1 MADDGQDRL
10 SEDTLFLA
18 CTRPAMI
25 AGVPVEAMLV
35 NFLITSIVYLL
46 AGSMIYLVLGG
57 VIHLL
62 FRAIVRHDHN
72 RFNVLFAY
80 LHTKGRNRNKAVWGG
95 SSYAPLPVMRR
106 YSRKDV
112 VGW

>member
-1 MADDGQDRL
+1 MAGDAQEKL
-10 SEDTLFLA
+10 NEDTLFLA

-35 NFLITSIVYLL
+35 NFLVTSIIYLL
-46 AGSMIYLVLGG
+46 AGSMIYLAIGG

-62 FRAIVRHDHN
+62 FREIVRHDHN

-80 LHTKGRNRNKAVWGG
+80 LQTKGRNRNKAVWGG
-95 SSYAPLPVMRR
+95 SSYSPLPVMRR
-106 YSRKDV
+106 YSRKDLI
-112 VGW
+112 G